1 MRGSGSG
8 RGASASPAVVEPAA
22 AAAAA
27 AMAKK
32 AVSRCC
38 LALALSRKA
47 HIASRRMGIRLE
59 KKGRYISSPFNLK
72 LH

>member
-8 RGASASPAVVEPAA
+8 RGASASAAVVEAA

-27 AMAKK
+27 AVAKK
-32 AVSRCC
+32 TVSRCC

>member
-8 RGASASPAVVEPAA
+8 RGASASAAVVEAA
-22 AAAAA
+22 VAAAA

>member
-8 RGASASPAVVEPAA
+8 RGASASAAVVEA

-59 KKGRYISSPFNLK
+59 KKGRYISSPFNLNL

>member
-8 RGASASPAVVEPAA
+8 RGASASAAVVEAA